1 MSWSRAPIDP
11 ERLAKAEQL
20 LHDGASQKEAA
31 ATVGVSRG
39 VLAKHFPDLK
49 WTPKQAGEFR
59 AATRYPKEVIR
70 A

>member
-1 MSWSRAPIDP
+1 MSWSRAPIAP
-11 ERLAKAEQL
+11 ERLARAEEL
-20 LHDGASQKEAA
+20 LREGASQKEAA

-49 WTPKQAGEFR
+49 WTSRQAGEFR
-59 AATRYPKEVIR
+59 AATRYLEAAVN